1 MNFGQAP
8 TFVSDLDLVVSVS
21 PDKQAFTLTASNAE
35 VAVGDGRPETIAT
48 HLFSMTMP
56 VEEATIGTEIV
67 LMVSGYAFVTEGATG
82 LATITINGQAKTEIL
97 SPVMDNEF
105 VYKFRVDGTHASE
118 CRLSLCLVAERERNR
133 PDAISRFNVLSIDAE
148 IHQPASV
155 REPVG

>member
-1 MNFGQAP
+1 MIFGEVP
-8 TFVSDLDLVVSVS
+8 TFVSDLDLLVIVS
-21 PDKQAFTLTASNAE
+21 PDRQAFTVTASNAE
-35 VAVGDGRPETIAT
+35 VIVGDGQPETIAT
-48 HLFSMTMP
+48 HLFSMTIP

-67 LMVSGYAFVTEGATG
+67 LRVSGYAFVTEGATG
-82 LATITINGQAKTEIL
+82 LATITINGRAKTEFL

-105 VYKFRVDGTHASE
+105 VYEFRVDGTHASE

-155 REPVG
+155 REPLG